1 MRRTILVTALIPVL
15 VLAACG
21 ENSGWNPNYHA
32 RATPYGDYLRAREN
46 ALMGRREDPPRIV
59 PVALPVK
66 APTPEQIAGHSLR
79 PVPEATLAK
88 VRRPAGAPSIDPY
101 PTEPVLATVPVGTG
115 KAVVVTPAAARPVT
129 ATPVVVTP
137 VMQMPVAVTPV
148 AVTPVAVTPIPVAP
162 VAVVRAAPALQEYAR
177 VNMQAPGTRVYA
189 RPVGYGAVNANP
201 QACAAYPDPTAAQTA
216 FLAQGGPAV
225 DPLGLDPDGDGF
237 VCGWNPAP
245 YRSAV
250 N

>member
-1 MRRTILVTALIPVL
+1 MRRTILIPALVPVL

-21 ENSGWNPNYHA
+21 ENSGWNPNYRA
-32 RATPYGDYLRAREN
+32 NATPYGDYLRTRES
-46 ALMGRREDPPRIV
+46 ALMGRRGEPPRIV

-88 VRRPAGAPSIDPY
+88 VRRPAGAPAIDPY
-101 PTEPVLATVPVGTG
+101 PTEPVLATAPVANGKAVAG
-115 KAVVVTPAAARPVT
+115 KAVV
-129 ATPVVVTP
+129 
-137 VMQMPVAVTPV
+137 VTPV
-148 AVTPVAVTPIPVAP
+148 AVTPVMRGPGTVAVAPVAAAP
-162 VAVVRAAPALQEYAR
+162 VAVVRSAPTLDAYAR
-177 VNMQAPGTRVYA
+177 ANTQTPGTRVYA
-189 RPVGYGAVNANP
+189 RPVGYGAVDASP
-201 QACAAYPDPTAAQTA
+201 QSCAAYPDPAAAQAA

-237 VCGWNPAP
+237 VCGWDPAR
-245 YRSAV
+245 YRSAA